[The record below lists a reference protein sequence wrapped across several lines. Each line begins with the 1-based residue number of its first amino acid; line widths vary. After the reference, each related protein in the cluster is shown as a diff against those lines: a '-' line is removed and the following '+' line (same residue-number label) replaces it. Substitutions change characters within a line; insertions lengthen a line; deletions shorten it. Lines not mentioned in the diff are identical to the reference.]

1 MFSKAVDFNRRSK
14 PFPRLWSQN
23 FTTSGFLPVF
33 NPGPTIQFLGPI
45 VPRLLSHEPV
55 VLSDCVRIHPRLILP
70 TVPTLRSNAT
80 VENGIEAV
88 DSLRSQI
95 PRKRLDEHSLR
106 CLGCCKPNSHWLS
119 TKSSSRSGD
128 SNNSFTPCRHLWPH
142 MLGHRE
148 ESVHICLHG
157 HLQFLV
163 GDILVGCKHSIASIV
178 DHCVDLTQLLLDC
191 SESGF
196 EGLRVGDIS

>member
-1 MFSKAVDFNRRSK
+1 MFRKAVDFIRRSK
-14 PFPRLWSQN
+14 PFPILW
-23 FTTSGFLPVF
+23 TYGVKTDEPTSGFSPVF
-33 NPGPTIQFLGPI
+33 NPGSAIQFLGPI
-45 VPRLLSHEPV
+45 VPRLLSHEPII
-55 VLSDCVRIHPRLILP
+55 LSDCVRIHPRLIL
-70 TVPTLRSNAT
+70 TSVPTLRSNAT

-106 CLGCCKPNSHWLS
+106 CLGCCKPHLRITLINLSRKSLICGTYSHWLS

-148 ESVHICLHG
+148 ESVHIRLH
-157 HLQFLV
+157 
-163 GDILVGCKHSIASIV
+163 
-178 DHCVDLTQLLLDC
+178 
-191 SESGF
+191 
-196 EGLRVGDIS
+196 